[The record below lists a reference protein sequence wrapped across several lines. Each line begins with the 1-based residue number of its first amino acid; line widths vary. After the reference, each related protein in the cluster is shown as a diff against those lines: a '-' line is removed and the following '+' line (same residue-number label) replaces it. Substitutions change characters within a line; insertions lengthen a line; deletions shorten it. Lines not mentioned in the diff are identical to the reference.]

1 MKIKLDK
8 GAYLPT
14 RAHSTDAGLD
24 LYARET
30 KVIPPKNR
38 VFFDTG
44 VHIELPPFTMGEI
57 RSKSGLM
64 KNHGITTDGTIDV
77 GYTGSI
83 GVTLFNNSNKY
94 YTVNKGDKIAQLV
107 IVPIIIP
114 NLEFVNELDET
125 ERGEGGFGST
135 GK

>member
-1 MKIKLDK
+1 MKITLDT
-8 GAYLPT
+8 GAYMPT

-24 LYARET
+24 LYAKET
-30 KVIPPKNR
+30 KNIPPKSR

-44 VHIELPPFTMGEI
+44 VHIELPPNTMGEI

-64 KNHGITTDGTIDV
+64 KKHGITTDGTIDV

-83 GVTLFNNSNKY
+83 GVTLFNNSNDF
-94 YTVNKGDKIAQLV
+94 YTVSKGDKIAQLV

-114 NLEFVNELDET
+114 ELEEVDELDET
-125 ERGEGGFGST
+125 ERGAKGFGSS
-135 GK
+135 GR

>member
-1 MKIKLDK
+1 MKIKLDE
-8 GAYLPT
+8 GAKVS

-30 KVIPPKNR
+30 QIIEAR
-38 VFFDTG
+38 ERAFFDTG

-64 KNHGITTDGTIDV
+64 KKHGITTDGTIDV

-83 GVTLFNNSNKY
+83 GVTLFNNSNDF

-114 NLEFVNELDET
+114 ELELVDELDET
-125 ERGEGGFGST
+125 ERGTKGFGSS
-135 GK
+135 GR